1 MRKPMIAGNWKMHKI
16 ISESVALSEKIKN
29 TLEKNVHVDVVV
41 CPVFTALNT
50 VYSVLEDT
58 DIGLGAQNL
67 YWEKE
72 GAFTGEISPIMLKD
86 SGCEYV
92 IIGHSE
98 RRKYFSETDEMVNKK
113 IKAALEIGLTPIVC
127 VGETLEER
135 EAAKETAVINAQ
147 LEGAFN
153 NIDINDM
160 GNVIIAYE
168 PVWAIGTGKTATPQ
182 QAQQIHQFIRQWL
195 TDNKD
200 NEVSAAIR
208 ILYGGSVKPENIK
221 ELMDNEDIDGA
232 LVGGA
237 SLKAETFAQIVKN
250 AKEVI

>member
-41 CPVFTALNT
+41 CPVFTALNS

-92 IIGHSE
+92 IIG
-98 RRKYFSETDEMVNKK
+98 
-113 IKAALEIGLTPIVC
+113 
-127 VGETLEER
+127 
-135 EAAKETAVINAQ
+135 
-147 LEGAFN
+147 
-153 NIDINDM
+153 
-160 GNVIIAYE
+160 
-168 PVWAIGTGKTATPQ
+168 
-182 QAQQIHQFIRQWL
+182 
-195 TDNKD
+195 
-200 NEVSAAIR
+200 
-208 ILYGGSVKPENIK
+208 
-221 ELMDNEDIDGA
+221 
-232 LVGGA
+232 
-237 SLKAETFAQIVKN
+237 
-250 AKEVI
+250 